1 MRIKPMS
8 FIFQNMIKIV
18 RIFTI
23 SLLILLLSCK
33 EESKQ
38 KTIINENLKST
49 YNDLLNADLYF
60 PRDYKLTSIDD
71 FERKLSESR
80 SNFEITQ
87 VNIGSIEKMKSISH
101 LTTLYTDSLNFENYI
116 YITKGE
122 FIDLNKNIA
131 TQYSSMINNSVESNL
146 ANNGINFK
154 LLENKYFQ
162 KNQKK
167 FVKIKYEQ
175 EFNKVKKYLTQ
186 YLISGKGKT
195 FSVMICNFKNE
206 DFEKE
211 LKILK
216 LN

>member
-1 MRIKPMS
+1 MS
-8 FIFQNMIKIV
+8 FIFQNMLKIV

-33 EESKQ
+33 EESNQ
-38 KTIINENLKST
+38 KTIINENLKPT
-49 YNDLLNADLYF
+49 HNDLLNADLYF
-60 PRDYKLTSIDD
+60 PKDYKLTSIDD

-87 VNIGSIEKMKSISH
+87 VSIGSIEKMKSISH

-122 FIDLNKNIA
+122 FVDLNKNIA
-131 TQYSSMINNSVESNL
+131 TQYSSMLNNSVESNW

-195 FSVMICNFKNE
+195 FSVMVCNFKNE

-211 LKILK
+211 LKMLK
-216 LN
+216 LK

>member
-1 MRIKPMS
+1 
-8 FIFQNMIKIV
+8 MIKIV

-23 SLLILLLSCK
+23 SFIILLLSCK
-33 EESKQ
+33 ESKQ
-38 KTIINENLKST
+38 MSKINENLKST
-49 YNDLLNADLYF
+49 HNDLLNAELYF
-60 PRDYKLTSIDD
+60 PKNYKLTSIDD
-71 FERKLSESR
+71 FEIKLSESR
-80 SNFEITQ
+80 SNLEITQ

-122 FIDLNKNIA
+122 FIDLNKDIA
-131 TQYSSMINNSVESNL
+131 TQYSSMINNSVESNWL
-146 ANNGINFK
+146 NIGINFK

-175 EFNKVKKYLTQ
+175 EINKVKKFLTQ

-195 FSVMICNFKNE
+195 FSVIICNFKNE

-211 LKILK
+211 LKMLK
-216 LN
+216 LK

>member
-1 MRIKPMS
+1 MS